1 MGGGD
6 SVSVELVAEMEEKA
20 GRLTREATGGGKGE
34 VGGNQQ
40 IVEVVSVDLAGDGG
54 VVAGRTGVFQ
64 DGPRVGGEPQK
75 TEDGRVHGWGG
86 GAQVV
91 EREQSFGDAG
101 DFRDVEGRGGGVSDG
116 DDGSGLESSGG
127 NEIVMRSGGVL
138 GGAER
143 AGVDDGALKGTSGT
157 FLFHFVGG
165 W

>member
-1 MGGGD
+1 M
-6 SVSVELVAEMEEKA
+6 ELVAEMEEKA

-54 VVAGRTGVFQ
+54 VVAGRAGVFQ

-101 DFRDVEGRGGGVSDG
+101 DFRDVGEAGVSWTAMMVPRWRAA
-116 DDGSGLESSGG
+116 E
-127 NEIVMRSGGVL
+127 ETRS
-138 GGAER
+138 
-143 AGVDDGALKGTSGT
+143 
-157 FLFHFVGG
+157 
-165 W
+165 